1 MADHPPIG
9 LPRVVLID
17 VLDLPQGR
25 KPTAGEVQRALN
37 AMQDR
42 LVKQAEH
49 DAARAL
55 RRAEARQRAENN
67 GPKKPDQTNAAQA
80 ASQDEPE
87 KTDDVDV

>member
-9 LPRVVLID
+9 LPRVVFID
-17 VLDLPQGR
+17 VLDLPHGR

-42 LVKQAEH
+42 LAKQAEH

-55 RRAEARQRAENN
+55 RRAKAQIAREEAE
-67 GPKKPDQTNAAQA
+67 KPDQTQA
-80 ASQDEPE
+80 ATAATEGQTP
-87 KTDDVDV
+87 